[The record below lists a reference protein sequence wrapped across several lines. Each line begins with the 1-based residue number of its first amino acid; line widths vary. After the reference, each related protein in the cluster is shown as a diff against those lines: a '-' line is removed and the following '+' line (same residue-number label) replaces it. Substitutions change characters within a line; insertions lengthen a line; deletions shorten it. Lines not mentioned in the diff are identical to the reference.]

1 MQDPLRAFL
10 TSKRSSKRHALQ
22 LPVQINGPA
31 LWISGESV
39 DVSRNGV
46 CIRVAL
52 GDLCED
58 VDDLKTQATSF
69 DLVRVALNGGIK
81 VLFPDA
87 QVLAEATPVR
97 VTLDPNSVGYLQLGC
112 RLTQNFSDIELQRL
126 EMSGADFGPENPMY
140 GLPSQALPIRM
151 DGYEPVR
158 MELCRFWDPEDVVCE
173 GRVAALGQQALA
185 VELDDQDDAY
195 EVLRHFGCLELF
207 FRAKRG
213 KEVIWESRALMA
225 ALPMACAITGQ
236 VELGL
241 VATATPSGNLLKEIA
256 EPSIHGGTAAVH
268 EPWSG

>member
-10 TSKRSSKRHALQ
+10 SSKRTSKRHALQ
-22 LPVQINGPA
+22 LPVLINGPS

-52 GDLCED
+52 GDLTKD
-58 VDDLKTQATSF
+58 VDDLAAQATSF
-69 DLVRVALNGGIK
+69 DLVRVALDGGIK
-81 VLFPDA
+81 VLFPDS
-87 QVLAEATPVR
+87 QVVAEAVPVR

-112 RLTQNFSDIELQRL
+112 RLNQNFSDQELRRL

-151 DGYEPVR
+151 DSYETVR
-158 MELCRFWDPEDVVCE
+158 VELCRFWDKNDTICE
-173 GRVAALGQQALA
+173 GHVTALGQQALA
-185 VELDDQDDAY
+185 VELDNQDDAY
-195 EVLRHFGCLELF
+195 EVLRQLGCLELF

-213 KEVIWESRALMA
+213 AEVVWESRALMA
-225 ALPMACAITGQ
+225 ALPMACAITGR

-241 VATATPSGNLLKEIA
+241 VANQTPQGNLLKEIA
-256 EPSIHGGTAAVH
+256 EPDIHGGTAPVH
-268 EPWSG
+268 APWSG